1 MENILLFS
9 GLGYDINN
17 WKVTKTNQESVCH
30 YLESKY
36 NLVDL
41 TISLDKFK
49 MNVNDLLEYL
59 NTLIP
64 ENSYIL
70 AHSFGC
76 VTGLLYTQ
84 KYPDKI
90 KGVMLLDPTT
100 LKQSYRIH
108 NMEDELIRNNL
119 LKMLKL
125 QEEIKFMNK
134 CPIITHVVFPFKKLK
149 NPDKQVKDDHVF
161 EIFNDHFTFLKQLSH
176 HPKSNII
183 LHPNVNHFIHHYEP
197 EKIKYNI
204 DYLII

>member
-17 WKVTKTNQESVCH
+17 WKITKTNQESVYH

-108 NMEDELIRNNL
+108 NMEDELI
-119 LKMLKL
+119 
-125 QEEIKFMNK
+125 
-134 CPIITHVVFPFKKLK
+134 KK
-149 NPDKQVKDDHVF
+149 
-161 EIFNDHFTFLKQLSH
+161 
-176 HPKSNII
+176 
-183 LHPNVNHFIHHYEP
+183 
-197 EKIKYNI
+197 
-204 DYLII
+204 